1 MQLDETLSYPGG
13 HRLPWD
19 ASVKALRHSVPRAR
33 THTHRERGRVGLGEH
48 MRARTHTHASPRT
61 PLPRPAACER
71 GFSRYQMSS
80 GHRFAFGGPIC
91 SIARETARARVHSDV
106 RGRGHQVGC
115 CFASPLLKESAKE
128 SHPPHP
134 AWAVCVAATPPPG
147 GAAGARQP
155 GAPCIRRVQHAR

>member
-1 MQLDETLSYPGG
+1 MG
-13 HRLPWD
+13 RLRESSATFRAARAYTHAP
-19 ASVKALRHSVPRAR
+19 RERAR
-33 THTHRERGRVGLGEH
+33 GPWRAHARAHTHTPR
-48 MRARTHTHASPRT
+48 RARPSCAR
-61 PLPRPAACER
+61 AACER

-134 AWAVCVAATPPPG
+134 AWAVCVAATAPRGGLPARGSREHHAFAECSMPVEPLMSLLPG
-147 GAAGARQP
+147 VCG
-155 GAPCIRRVQHAR
+155 RRL